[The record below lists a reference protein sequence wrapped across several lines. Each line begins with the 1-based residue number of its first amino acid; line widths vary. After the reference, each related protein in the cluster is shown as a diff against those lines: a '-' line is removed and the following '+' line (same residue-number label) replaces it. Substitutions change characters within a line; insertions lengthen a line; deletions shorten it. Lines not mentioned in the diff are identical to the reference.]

1 MSLKKGEVVD
11 LEIESTAFK
20 GKGVAKHNGI
30 AVFVPGTAPGDK
42 VEARIVRKKK
52 KYREAKVLNILEP
65 SPIRIDPTCSHA
77 DTCGGC
83 TWQHI
88 PYKKQLEFKEQHVR
102 DHIERIAGLDP
113 DIVQTIIG
121 CDKDLYYRNKMEY
134 SFGTRRWLTDEEIQ
148 ADEYID
154 DSGFA
159 AGLHAPGRY
168 DKILNLRE
176 CHLQDPISYKLLDF
190 IRKYCSERS
199 IAAFDTHKK
208 TGFMRHLVIRTS
220 HHTDDLMVNLVTYKD
235 DPDIIQPMAD
245 ALLENYPQITTIIN
259 NINDQPN
266 PTAVGRFEKVI
277 QGPGFIVDKIGQHSF
292 KIDANSFF
300 QINTQQAEKLYS
312 TAKRYADLQAG
323 ATLFDLYCGV
333 GTLTLF
339 MADSVDTAVGIE
351 LVEVAVENAKQNA
364 QENSVDN
371 VDFVLGDM
379 KDTFN
384 QLFLNKHGQPD
395 CIITDP
401 PRSGMHPDVVNQLC
415 KLSVDTLVYVSCN
428 PSTMARDLKELK
440 HHYNIERVQPVDM
453 FPQTY
458 HIEAVTRCTKKVST

>member
-1 MSLKKGEVVD
+1 MSLKKGQVVD
-11 LEIESTAFK
+11 LTIESTAFK
-20 GKGVAKHNGI
+20 GKGIAKHDGI

-52 KYREAKVLNILEP
+52 KYREAKVLEILKP
-65 SPIRIDPTCSHA
+65 SAIRITPTCSHA

-88 PYKKQLEFKEQHVR
+88 PYEKQLEFKEQHVR
-102 DHIERIAGLDP
+102 DHMERIAGLDP
-113 DIVQTIIG
+113 EIVQPIIG
-121 CDKDLYYRNKMEY
+121 CDRSLYYRNKMEY
-134 SFGTRRWLTDEEIQ
+134 SFGTRRWLTDAEIQ
-148 ADEYID
+148 ADKFID

-190 IRKYCSERS
+190 VRNYCKEHS
-199 IAAFDTHKK
+199 IPAFDTHEK

-220 HHTDDLMVNLVTYKD
+220 HHTDDLMVNLVTYRD
-235 DPDIIQPMAD
+235 ETEIIQPLAD
-245 ALLENYPQITTIIN
+245 ALLENFPEITTIIN

-266 PTAVGRFEKVI
+266 PTAVGRYENVI
-277 QGPGFIVDKIGQHSF
+277 YGPGYIVDNIGRHSF
-292 KIDANSFF
+292 KIDANAFF
-300 QINTQQAEKLYS
+300 QTNTRQAEKLYS
-312 TAKRYADLQAG
+312 VAKEYADLKPG
-323 ATLFDLYCGV
+323 TKLFDLYCGV

-339 MADSVDTAVGIE
+339 LADAVDKAVGIE
-351 LVEVAVENAKQNA
+351 LVDVAIDNARFNAKENAVENT
-364 QENSVDN
+364 E
-371 VDFVLGDM
+371 FVLGDM

-384 QLFLNKHGQPD
+384 ELFLKKHGRPD

-401 PRSGMHPDVVNQLC
+401 PRSGMHPDVVHQLSD
-415 KLSVDTLVYVSCN
+415 LAVDTLVYVSCN
-428 PSTMARDLKELK
+428 PSTMARDLQVLK
-440 HHYNIERVQPVDM
+440 NHYNIEQVQPVDM

-458 HIEAVTRCTKKVST
+458 HIEAVARCTRKAST